1 MPRADRVKLLLLLG
15 FFATPAMAAWLTHL
29 FWRPA
34 TTANYGELM
43 QPEVPRLPGL
53 ADAKGIPADL
63 ATLRGRWILL
73 TVATADCDAA
83 CGGQLDLSRRVRL
96 AQGRDQNRIVQA
108 LVQSAPLRI
117 EPPAGLHSFQVPHGA
132 LAHWPGSAR
141 TYLIDPMGRLM
152 MRFPE
157 AADGQ
162 AMARDLRQ
170 LLKASGTG

>member
-15 FFATPAMAAWLTHL
+15 FFAMPAMAAWLTQL

-53 ADAKGIPADL
+53 TDAAGIPADL

-73 TVATADCDAA
+73 TVAKADCDAA
-83 CGGQLDLSRRVRL
+83 CRGQLDLSRRVRL
-96 AQGRDQNRIVQA
+96 AQGRDQSRIVQV
-108 LVQSAPLRI
+108 LLQSAPVRI
-117 EPPAGLHSFQVPHGA
+117 QPPSGLQSYQVPHGS

-157 AADGQ
+157 SSDGR

-170 LLKASGTG
+170 LLKASGAG